1 MKRLLL
7 LLAFTSLVPF
17 AAQAQPAPGGPP
29 AVGVVRAER
38 QQITQTDEF
47 IGRIQAVGRVALV
60 ARVTA
65 FLEKREFVEG
75 AEVKQGDLLYLLEQ
89 PPFKAQVDADV
100 ASVAQLEA
108 QHLYA
113 EQQLA
118 RGRSLLTSPAGQQQQ
133 VDQDVANERSLAA
146 QVGAAVAQLQQAQIN
161 LAYTEIRAP
170 IDGKITTTTVTEGN
184 VVSQTSGTLATV
196 VSQDPMYVIFPIASR
211 SALELRDRY
220 AQKGFGAVLI
230 RLRLQTGKLY
240 GEEGHLDYV
249 SPIVDQTTDTITL
262 RGGDSQSAIL
272 PGPEGRRPRFA
283 RELADGEF
291 VTVLLEGVQP
301 ISVLA
306 IPRAAVV
313 SDQQGDY
320 VLVVDA
326 QNKAQ
331 ERRIQLGQSTPSTA
345 VVTNGLTEG
354 ELVISQGVQ
363 RVRPGQPVPASPA
376 SPPPSTSP
384 EGAPA
389 GASGEPAGMNQRRT
403 NDFGDLC
410 RSASARGCHSVCH
423 HDRRRSRAD
432 AHPGRTVLGHRAA
445 AGGGL
450 GHLSRR
456 FRRRRRSE
464 RRTADRGPG
473 QVGVDKMI
481 YMKSMKR
488 QRRQLQ
494 PDRQLQARQR
504 PRHQHQR
511 RQQPGTDRTGTAPP
525 GSPAGGADGPE
536 GVVGDPPIHRAL
548 Q

>member
-7 LLAFTSLVPF
+7 LLTLTGFVPF
-17 AAQAQPAPGGPP
+17 AARSQPAPGGPP

-38 QQITQTDEF
+38 QQVTQTDEF

-65 FLEKREFVEG
+65 FLEKRQFVEG

-230 RLRLQTGKLY
+230 RLRLLTGKLY
-240 GEEGHLDYV
+240 GQEGHLDYV

-262 RGGDSQSAIL
+262 RGVIPNPVL
-272 PGPEGRRPRFA
+272 PGLKAGDPGS

-306 IPRAAVV
+306 IPRTAVV

-331 ERRIQLGQSTPSTA
+331 ERRVQLGQSTPSTA
-345 VVTNGLTEG
+345 VVTSGLTEG

-363 RVRPGQPVPASPA
+363 RVRPGQPVSASPA

-389 GASGEPAGMNQRRT
+389 GASGAPAGEPKGKQ
-403 NDFGDLC
+403 
-410 RSASARGCHSVCH
+410 
-423 HDRRRSRAD
+423 
-432 AHPGRTVLGHRAA
+432 
-445 AGGGL
+445 
-450 GHLSRR
+450 
-456 FRRRRRSE
+456 
-464 RRTADRGPG
+464 
-473 QVGVDKMI
+473 
-481 YMKSMKR
+481 
-488 QRRQLQ
+488 
-494 PDRQLQARQR
+494 
-504 PRHQHQR
+504 
-511 RQQPGTDRTGTAPP
+511 
-525 GSPAGGADGPE
+525 
-536 GVVGDPPIHRAL
+536 
-548 Q
+548 

>member
-7 LLAFTSLVPF
+7 LLTLTGFVPF
-17 AAQAQPAPGGPP
+17 AARSQPAPGGPP

-38 QQITQTDEF
+38 QQVTQTDEF

-65 FLEKREFVEG
+65 FLEKRQFVEG

-230 RLRLQTGKLY
+230 RLRLLTGKLY
-240 GEEGHLDYV
+240 GQEGHLDYV

-262 RGGDSQSAIL
+262 RGVIPNPVL
-272 PGPEGRRPRFA
+272 PGLKARDPGS

-345 VVTNGLTEG
+345 VVTSGLTEG

-363 RVRPGQPVPASPA
+363 RVRPGQPVSASPA

-389 GASGEPAGMNQRRT
+389 GASGAPAGEPKAKQ
-403 NDFGDLC
+403 
-410 RSASARGCHSVCH
+410 
-423 HDRRRSRAD
+423 
-432 AHPGRTVLGHRAA
+432 
-445 AGGGL
+445 
-450 GHLSRR
+450 
-456 FRRRRRSE
+456 
-464 RRTADRGPG
+464 
-473 QVGVDKMI
+473 
-481 YMKSMKR
+481 
-488 QRRQLQ
+488 
-494 PDRQLQARQR
+494 
-504 PRHQHQR
+504 
-511 RQQPGTDRTGTAPP
+511 
-525 GSPAGGADGPE
+525 
-536 GVVGDPPIHRAL
+536 
-548 Q
+548 

>member
-1 MKRLLL
+1 MKRLLF
-7 LLAFTSLVPF
+7 LLALILFVPF
-17 AAQAQPAPGGPP
+17 AARAQPTPAGPP

-100 ASVAQLEA
+100 ANVAQLEA

-113 EQQLA
+113 QQQLA
-118 RGRSLLTSPAGQQQQ
+118 RGRSLLSSPAGQQQQ
-133 VDQDVANERSLAA
+133 VDQDVAHERSLAA

-161 LAYTEIRAP
+161 LAYTEIHAP
-170 IDGKITTTTVTEGN
+170 IDGKITTTAVTEGN
-184 VVSQTSGTLATV
+184 VVSPTSGTLATV

-220 AQKGFGAVLI
+220 AQKGFGAVVI
-230 RLRLQTGKLY
+230 RLRLLTGKLY
-240 GEEGHLDYV
+240 GPEGHLDYV

-262 RGGDSQSAIL
+262 RGVIPNPVL
-272 PGPEGRRPRFA
+272 PGLKAGDPGS

-301 ISVLA
+301 IRVLA

-345 VVTNGLTEG
+345 VVTSGLTEG

-363 RVRPGQPVPASPA
+363 RVRPGEPVSASPA

-389 GASGEPAGMNQRRT
+389 GASPAGEPKAKQ
-403 NDFGDLC
+403 
-410 RSASARGCHSVCH
+410 
-423 HDRRRSRAD
+423 
-432 AHPGRTVLGHRAA
+432 
-445 AGGGL
+445 
-450 GHLSRR
+450 
-456 FRRRRRSE
+456 
-464 RRTADRGPG
+464 
-473 QVGVDKMI
+473 
-481 YMKSMKR
+481 
-488 QRRQLQ
+488 
-494 PDRQLQARQR
+494 
-504 PRHQHQR
+504 
-511 RQQPGTDRTGTAPP
+511 
-525 GSPAGGADGPE
+525 
-536 GVVGDPPIHRAL
+536 
-548 Q
+548 

>member
-7 LLAFTSLVPF
+7 LLTLTGFVPF
-17 AAQAQPAPGGPP
+17 AARSQPAPGGPP

-65 FLEKREFVEG
+65 FLEKRQFVEG

-230 RLRLQTGKLY
+230 RLRLLTGKLY
-240 GEEGHLDYV
+240 GQEGHLDYV

-262 RGGDSQSAIL
+262 RGVIPNPVL
-272 PGPEGRRPRFA
+272 PGLKAGDPGS

-306 IPRAAVV
+306 IPRTAVV

-331 ERRIQLGQSTPSTA
+331 ERRVQLGQSTPSTA
-345 VVTNGLTEG
+345 VVTSGLTEG

-363 RVRPGQPVPASPA
+363 RVRPGQPVSASPA

-389 GASGEPAGMNQRRT
+389 GASGAPAGEPKGKQ
-403 NDFGDLC
+403 
-410 RSASARGCHSVCH
+410 
-423 HDRRRSRAD
+423 
-432 AHPGRTVLGHRAA
+432 
-445 AGGGL
+445 
-450 GHLSRR
+450 
-456 FRRRRRSE
+456 
-464 RRTADRGPG
+464 
-473 QVGVDKMI
+473 
-481 YMKSMKR
+481 
-488 QRRQLQ
+488 
-494 PDRQLQARQR
+494 
-504 PRHQHQR
+504 
-511 RQQPGTDRTGTAPP
+511 
-525 GSPAGGADGPE
+525 
-536 GVVGDPPIHRAL
+536 
-548 Q
+548 